1 MQPSGL
7 RPLCRQR
14 SRDSVVETAILSGHI
29 GSLFGSRGVS
39 DVRITADRRIG
50 HSGCGLAGAAWL
62 APPQREVAQVTVML
76 PAATHQKLALWAR
89 DRADPD
95 GRPLTV
101 VQVIEEL
108 VNKREKNSG
117 GPAK

>member
-1 MQPSGL
+1 MYISPPIGVL
-7 RPLCRQR
+7 
-14 SRDSVVETAILSGHI
+14 AILA
-29 GSLFGSRGVS
+29 V
-39 DVRITADRRIG
+39 
-50 HSGCGLAGAAWL
+50 GLASTAWL
-62 APPQREVAQVTVML
+62 APPQRQVTQVTVML

-108 VNKREKNSG
+108 VNKWENNNKA
-117 GPAK
+117 PAN